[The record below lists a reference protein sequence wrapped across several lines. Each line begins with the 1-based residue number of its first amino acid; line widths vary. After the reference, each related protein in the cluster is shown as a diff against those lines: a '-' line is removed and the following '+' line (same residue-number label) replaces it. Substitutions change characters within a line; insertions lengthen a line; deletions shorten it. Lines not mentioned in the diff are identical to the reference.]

1 MTATSS
7 GTAEQ
12 AKAERL
18 RTLAQRCRELSE
30 QTAIPD
36 VSRELVSIA
45 DALDGEAELVAEE

>member
-7 GTAEQ
+7 GTAER
-12 AKAERL
+12 AKAERI
-18 RTLAQRCRELSE
+18 RALARRCRDLSE

-45 DALDGEAELVAEE
+45 DALDSEAELVAGQ